1 MKKKIIIISG
11 IFLIF
16 VILYLSINEVGKK
29 QSVLSPLKNKI
40 SSETKYKIKKIFL
53 PYKTINDYEKSIIF

>member
-1 MKKKIIIISG
+1 MKRKIIIASS

-16 VILYLSINEVGKK
+16 IILYLLINEVGKK

-53 PYKTINDYEKSIIF
+53 PYKTIRQ